1 MIKSNP
7 PAKGLPRRA
16 DAKLKALLLFLFGRV
31 RSGSG
36 LGCLRL
42 HHALLEFIHAP
53 GGIHEFLRARI
64 ERVAHV
70 ANPDQDRLSRR
81 TGLDHVPARATNL
94 GFLVFRMYIGF
105 HLNKG
110 RINYRETALWQ
121 GKSPEF

>member
-16 DAKLKALLLFLFGRV
+16 DAKAAALLLFPLGRV
-31 RSGSG
+31 RG
-36 LGCLRL
+36 LGGLGGLRL

-53 GGIHEFLRARI
+53 GGIHELLRARI

-70 ANPDQDRLSRR
+70 ANPDQDRRPRR
-81 TGLDHVPARATNL
+81 SGLDHVPARATNL
-94 GFLVFRMYIGF
+94 GFLIFWMYVGF

-110 RINYRETALWQ
+110 RTNYLKTV
-121 GKSPEF
+121 S

>member
-16 DAKLKALLLFLFGRV
+16 DAKLKALLLFPFGRV
-31 RSGSG
+31 RGGSG

-53 GGIHEFLRARI
+53 GGIHEFLRARV
-64 ERVAHV
+64 ERMAHV
-70 ANPDQDRLSRR
+70 ANPDQDRRPRR
-81 TGLDHVPARATNL
+81 TGLDHIPARATNL
-94 GFLVFRMYIGF
+94 GFLIFWMYIGF

-110 RINYRETALWQ
+110 RTNYRKTA
-121 GKSPEF
+121 S